1 MNESRIEAA
10 LQKLDERFD
19 RIEQILPTLVTK
31 DESARFATKDDLA
44 GFATRDDLAGFA
56 MRDDLAGFA
65 TRDDLAGFGTR
76 DDLAGFATKDD
87 LAAFATKDDLAAF
100 AMRDDLAGFATTVDL
115 QGLRVEVRAE
125 AEATRRHF
133 DAVAEAFMSQVNL
146 ASEGHQLVSE
156 RSEREWDGVRA
167 DVRAIDR
174 RVMRLEADK
183 LRR

>member
-10 LQKLDERFD
+10 LHKLDERFD
-19 RIEQILPTLVTK
+19 RIEQILPTLLTK
-31 DESARFATKDDLA
+31 DESARFATKDDFA
-44 GFATRDDLAGFA
+44 GFATK
-56 MRDDLAGFA
+56 DDLAGFA
-65 TRDDLAGFGTR
+65 TKDDFAGFATK

-87 LAAFATKDDLAAF
+87 LA
-100 AMRDDLAGFATTVDL
+100 GFATTVDL
-115 QGLRVEVRAE
+115 QDLRGEVRAE

-133 DAVAEAFMSQVNL
+133 DAVAEDFMSQVKL
-146 ASEGHQLVSE
+146 VSEGHQLIAE
-156 RSEREWDGVRA
+156 RSERELEGVRA

>member
-31 DESARFATKDDLA
+31 DESI
-44 GFATRDDLAGFA
+44 
-56 MRDDLAGFA
+56 
-65 TRDDLAGFGTR
+65 
-76 DDLAGFATKDD
+76 GFATKDD
-87 LAAFATKDDLAAF
+87 LQA
-100 AMRDDLAGFATTVDL
+100 
-115 QGLRVEVRAE
+115 LRVEVHAE
-125 AEATRRHF
+125 AEVTRRHF
-133 DAVAEAFMSQVNL
+133 DAVAEGFMAQVKL
-146 ASEGHQLVSE
+146 VSEGHQLLAE
-156 RSEREWDGVRA
+156 RSDRDLEGVQA